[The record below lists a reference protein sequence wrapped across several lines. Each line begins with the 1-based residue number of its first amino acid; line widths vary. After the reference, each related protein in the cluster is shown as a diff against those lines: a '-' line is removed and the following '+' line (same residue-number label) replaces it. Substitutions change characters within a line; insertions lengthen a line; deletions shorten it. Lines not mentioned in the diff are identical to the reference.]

1 MKVLVVGPSDTGSR
15 GGMAQVIGGIR
26 EDEFLNREFHI
37 DIHPSYIDGSLAVR
51 LGYSA
56 WRYAKFLACYRRY
69 DLFHIHMAE
78 RGSTFRKYLYLL
90 AAKKAGKRVIVH
102 IHGAEYLTFYD
113 SLGKAGKRIV
123 DRLFHQADL
132 VLALSE
138 HWKRELESRFH
149 IDTIRILHNGVDLA
163 SLQTA
168 VTDVGEHPDSFLMLG
183 RMGGRKGTYDL
194 VDAVEVAARENP
206 RLKVCIAGDGETETV
221 RALVAKKGLG
231 QNITVLGW
239 IDKEEK
245 LERLRNASTV
255 VLPSYYEGLPLSILE
270 GMAAGKAIL
279 STTVG
284 AIPEVVDEENGIL
297 IRPGDVKALAKGL
310 LYCSSDKERLK
321 AMSENNRQKAK
332 NDFSTSRMYR
342 QLADYYRQV
351 ME

>member
-1 MKVLVVGPSDTGSR
+1 M
-15 GGMAQVIGGIR
+15 
-26 EDEFLNREFHI
+26 
-37 DIHPSYIDGSLAVR
+37 
-51 LGYSA
+51 
-56 WRYAKFLACYRRY
+56 
-69 DLFHIHMAE
+69 
-78 RGSTFRKYLYLL
+78 
-90 AAKKAGKRVIVH
+90 
-102 IHGAEYLTFYD
+102 
-113 SLGKAGKRIV
+113 
-123 DRLFHQADL
+123 
-132 VLALSE
+132 SE

-194 VDAVEVAARENP
+194 IDAVEVAARENP